1 MLAIDLQDP
10 STLIIFISIIVVLVL
25 LVLLGCFIYQKNY
38 QKIKAKK
45 EFDNA
50 SKTIID
56 ALGGIENIISCNVS
70 MSRLNV
76 VLEDYKLVESQQ
88 LTDAGVSGT
97 VKTSK
102 KLTLVVGKQLSQ
114 KLCDSINEQLA
125 KEKE

>member
-10 STLIIFISIIVVLVL
+10 KNLILFIVVGCVLLIGVILLIILVK
-25 LVLLGCFIYQKNY
+25 KNS
-38 QKIKAKK
+38 KKNKAKK

-50 SKTIID
+50 SKMIVD
-56 ALGGIENIISCNVS
+56 ALGGLENIVSCDVS

-76 VLEDYKLVESQQ
+76 VLNDYKIVDSQQ

-102 KLTLVVGKQLSQ
+102 KLTLVVGKQFSQ
-114 KLCDSINEQLA
+114 KLCESIKEQL
-125 KEKE
+125 EKE

>member
-10 STLIIFISIIVVLVL
+10 KTLIILIVIGVAL
-25 LVLLGCFIYQKNY
+25 LLSVILTIVFVK
-38 QKIKAKK
+38 KSSKKRKAKR

-50 SKTIID
+50 SKTIVD
-56 ALGGIENIISCNVS
+56 ALGGIDNIISCSVS

-76 VLEDYKLVESQQ
+76 VLKDYKLVESQQ

-102 KLTLVVGKQLSQ
+102 KLTLVIGKQLSQ
-114 KLCDSINEQLA
+114 RLCNSINEQI
-125 KEKE
+125 EKE

>member
-10 STLIIFISIIVVLVL
+10 KFLIIGIVIGVVL
-25 LVLLGCFIYQKNY
+25 LLGIILAIILVKKKSNKN
-38 QKIKAKK
+38 KAKR

-50 SKTIID
+50 SNSIIE
-56 ALGGIENIISCNVS
+56 ALGGIDNIVSCDVS

-76 VLEDYKLVESQQ
+76 VLKDYKLVESQQ

-102 KLTLVVGKQLSQ
+102 KLTLVVGKQFSQ
-114 KLCDSINEQLA
+114 KLCESINSQL
-125 KEKE
+125 EKE

>member
-10 STLIIFISIIVVLVL
+10 KFLIIGIVIGVVL
-25 LVLLGCFIYQKNY
+25 LLGVISTIVLVKKKSNKN
-38 QKIKAKK
+38 KAKR

-50 SKTIID
+50 SNSIIE
-56 ALGGIENIISCNVS
+56 ALGGIDNIVSCDVS

-76 VLEDYKLVESQQ
+76 VLKDYKLVESQQ

-102 KLTLVVGKQLSQ
+102 KLTLVVGKQFSQ
-114 KLCDSINEQLA
+114 KLCESINSQL
-125 KEKE
+125 EKE

>member
-10 STLIIFISIIVVLVL
+10 KFLIIGIVIGVVL
-25 LVLLGCFIYQKNY
+25 LLGVILAIILVKKKSNKN
-38 QKIKAKK
+38 KAKR

-50 SKTIID
+50 SNSIIE
-56 ALGGIENIISCNVS
+56 ALGGIDNIVSCDVS

-76 VLEDYKLVESQQ
+76 VLKDYKLVESQQ

-102 KLTLVVGKQLSQ
+102 KLTLVVGKQFSQ
-114 KLCDSINEQLA
+114 KLCESINSQL
-125 KEKE
+125 EKE

>member
-38 QKIKAKK
+38 KKIKAKK

>member
-10 STLIIFISIIVVLVL
+10 KFLIIGIVIGVVL
-25 LVLLGCFIYQKNY
+25 LLGVISTIVLVKKKSNKN
-38 QKIKAKK
+38 IAKR

-50 SKTIID
+50 SNSIIE
-56 ALGGIENIISCNVS
+56 ALGGIDNIVSCDVS

-76 VLEDYKLVESQQ
+76 VLKDYKLVESQQ

-102 KLTLVVGKQLSQ
+102 KLTLVVGKQFSQ
-114 KLCDSINEQLA
+114 KLCESINSQL
-125 KEKE
+125 EKE